1 VGTEVVQ
8 RPREAL
14 RDAFCHNT
22 EPARGA
28 PMSIDKEAPKAPPAA
43 ASPERED
50 LLEAIE
56 RLQRGRALQHEVRVR
71 LRVAGGGPDARYEL
85 ELLAR
90 SDGLLRYQLADRRRD
105 REAADRLLI
114 SPPDF
119 ASLLVAMDAAELV
132 TLPALRPPIPP
143 DGLVA
148 QLRIE
153 LGGEVAFEATFPADL
168 EQARAAAATPPEPLT
183 RAMAAFL
190 DFAEQRSHVTLRR

>member
-1 VGTEVVQ
+1 
-8 RPREAL
+8 
-14 RDAFCHNT
+14 
-22 EPARGA
+22 
-28 PMSIDKEAPKAPPAA
+28 MSIDKEAPKAPPAA
-43 ASPERED
+43 ASPEREA

-90 SDGLLRYQLADRRRD
+90 SDGLLRYQLADRRQD

-132 TLPALRPPIPP
+132 TLPALQPAIPP
-143 DGLVA
+143 DVRVA
-148 QLRIE
+148 HLRIE
-153 LGGEVAFEATFPADL
+153 IRGETAFEATFPADPK
-168 EQARAAAATPPEPLT
+168 QARAADAAPPELVA

-190 DFAEQRSHVTLRR
+190 DFAEQRSHVKLRP